1 MIFPYVDKPQRTTRP
16 WKPSPSQSTSPT
28 SPARG
33 PSYSPP
39 SSKPP
44 CPTGVK
50 PAPMDNPQNS
60 DCGRPPAQCLRG
72 FPACLSA
79 STYLR
84 GFQAGL
90 SSIRLFTGT
99 SGLSIFNLTVF
110 WYFRATYPQA
120 HYLRGLPACMPA
132 NARLTR
138 AAEATGLACPK
149 DAGFRP
155 TDHSVLLRPAGL
167 CLTISLAHRRPQE
180 QSVRRS
186 IQCVEASC
194 IAGARVKYHRPKRG
208 RRDRRT
214 ATTPAP
220 QPA

>member
-1 MIFPYVDKPQRTTRP
+1 METITLAEHVSDFASARTILLAAL
-16 WKPSPSQSTSPT
+16 KQ
-28 SPARG
+28 A
-33 PSYSPP
+33 
-39 SSKPP
+39 P
-44 CPTGVK
+44 CPTGAK
-50 PAPMDNPQNS
+50 PSPMDNPQNS